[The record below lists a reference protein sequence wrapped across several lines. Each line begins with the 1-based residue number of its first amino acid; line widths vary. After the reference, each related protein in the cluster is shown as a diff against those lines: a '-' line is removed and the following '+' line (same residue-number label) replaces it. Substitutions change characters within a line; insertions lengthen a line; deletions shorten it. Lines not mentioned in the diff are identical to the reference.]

1 MRKTYKVVRK
11 RTRRGG
17 SLKSFLSSANSF
29 LKRSRILSSL
39 GTMYSN
45 MGLPYGAQVGL
56 ASGVARS
63 MGYGKRRMRR
73 GGALTPAGY

>member
-17 SLKSFLSSANSF
+17 SLRSFLNSANGF
-29 LKRSRILSSL
+29 LKRNKILSSI

-45 MGLPYGAQVGL
+45 MGLPFGAQVGM
-56 ASGVARS
+56 ASQVAKA
-63 MGYGKRRMRR
+63 MGYGKRRRH
-73 GGALTPAGY
+73 GGALVPAGY

>member
-11 RTRRGG
+11 RSRRGG

-29 LKRSRILSSL
+29 LKRSKILSSL

-45 MGLPYGAQVGL
+45 MGLPYGAQVGM
-56 ASGVARS
+56 ASTAARA

-73 GGALTPAGY
+73 GGSLVSAGC

>member
-29 LKRSRILSSL
+29 LKRSKILSSL

-45 MGLPYGAQVGL
+45 MGLPYGAQVGM
-56 ASGVARS
+56 ASTAARA

-73 GGALTPAGY
+73 GGSLVPAGY

>member
-45 MGLPYGAQVGL
+45 MGLPYGAQVGM
-56 ASGVARS
+56 ASTAARA

-73 GGALTPAGY
+73 GGSLVPAGY

>member
-11 RTRRGG
+11 RSRRGG

-45 MGLPYGAQVGL
+45 MGLPYGAQVGM
-56 ASGVARS
+56 ASTAARA

>member
-17 SLKSFLSSANSF
+17 SLRSFLSSANSF
-29 LKRSRILSSL
+29 LKRNKILSSI
-39 GTMYSN
+39 GTLYSN
-45 MGLPYGAQVGL
+45 MGLPFGAQVGM
-56 ASGVARS
+56 ASQVAKA

-73 GGALTPAGY
+73 GGSLVPAGY